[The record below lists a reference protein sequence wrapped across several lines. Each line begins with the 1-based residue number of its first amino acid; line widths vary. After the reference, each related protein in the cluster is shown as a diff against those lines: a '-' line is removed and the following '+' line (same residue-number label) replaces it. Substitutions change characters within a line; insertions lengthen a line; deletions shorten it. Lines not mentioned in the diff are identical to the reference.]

1 MIVTSS
7 GTEHFVFDGHVHL
20 GRARPYQTSNVGVDA
35 YHAEDLI
42 RDMDQAGV
50 DMAVA
55 FPRAEPITD
64 YTSGN
69 GYVLEAARRYPTRIV
84 PYARINPYFADRCLD
99 QIDQYAA
106 RGVRGIK
113 LHPFKDFGATAVN
126 SVDFIHPILERAG
139 RHGLVVIIH
148 SGGPWN
154 ATPTL
159 IGDLA
164 LSFPSVNFILA
175 HAGGELEED
184 TMVVAK
190 LLPTSN
196 YYVDCAGVHN
206 PKTIG
211 RLVRALGADH
221 VLFGSDRASV
231 PYGFEISKIARYA
244 ALDDQ
249 TVAGILG
256 GNLLKLL
263 GIEPDVAAYQRVDL
277 AAI

>member
-1 MIVTSS
+1 MPD
-7 GTEHFVFDGHVHL
+7 GTEHFVFDDHAHV
-20 GRARPYQTSNVGVDA
+20 GRSRPYQTSNVGVDS

-42 RDMDQAGV
+42 NDMDRAGV

-55 FPRAEPITD
+55 FPRAEPNTD
-64 YTSGN
+64 YEAGN
-69 GYVLEAARRYPTRIV
+69 SYILESAARYPTRIV
-84 PYARINPYFADRCLD
+84 PYARINPYFRDRCLD
-99 QIDQYAA
+99 QIDEYAA
-106 RGVRGIK
+106 RGARGMK
-113 LHPFKDFGATAVN
+113 LHPFKDFGATAIN
-126 SVDFIHPILERAG
+126 SVDFIHPLLERAAQ
-139 RHGLVVIIH
+139 HGLVVIVH

-196 YYVDCAGVHN
+196 YYVDCAGVSN

-211 RLVRALGADH
+211 RLVGALGVDH

-231 PYGFEISKIARYA
+231 PYGFEITKIARYA
-244 ALDDQ
+244 GLDSK
-249 TVAGILG
+249 TVAAVLG
-256 GNLLKLL
+256 TNLLTVL
-263 GIEPDVAAYQRVDL
+263 GIDPDFGNYQRVDF
-277 AAI
+277 ASID